1 MFGLSDKASPV
12 VPDADAYKYWKPEVQ
27 AKAIELLKER
37 ENSDWRPFYCGDREC
52 DGDPHENW
60 DFYHARKDQRPPA
73 WKGPWLSWL
82 LSGGRGSGKT
92 RTGSEVVIKA
102 TNMVPNIALVAPTG
116 PDLRIT
122 MVEGISGIL
131 RCAPPGNR
139 PLWEPSKKQLTWPNG
154 CVMQGF
160 SAEEPDRLRGPQ
172 HGLAWLDEPAH
183 YDEIDAVWYNLKL
196 GLRMKG
202 ESRAHAILT
211 STPKPSKW
219 LKKLMKDDRTVVTR
233 VSTYAN
239 LANLDPAFKATVLD
253 EFEGTRIGR
262 QELHGEYLEDVE
274 GSLWKLWMLKQIEEQ
289 DVPDMDRIVVAV
301 DPAGTA
307 NARSD
312 ETGIIVL
319 GIEDK
324 TIYVLADYT
333 GKYSPADWANKV
345 VGAYEQFS
353 ADSIV
358 VEKNY
363 GGDMVRHTLESV
375 GSEMMLPHIIEVTS
389 RRGKQ
394 IRATPAVALYEKGRV
409 LHLSGQNRGD
419 LLDLEE
425 EMTAWIPGEGSSPNR
440 VDALVHGITNLGKA
454 YLPAEIADPNTL
466 LRDRMQSPTNASSH
480 RNERHLR
487 SVG

>member
-1 MFGLSDKASPV
+1 MPEKTPPR
-12 VPDADAYKYWKPEVQ
+12 VPDRDAYKLWKPEVQ
-27 AKAIELLKER
+27 AKALELLKEH
-37 ENSDWRPFYCGDREC
+37 EASNWKPFYCPDREC
-52 DGDPHENW
+52 GGDPHGDW
-60 DFYHARKDQRPPA
+60 TFHHARKDQRPPP
-73 WKGPWLSWL
+73 WKGRWLSWL

-102 TNMVPNIALVAPTG
+102 TNVVPNIALIGPTG
-116 PDLRIT
+116 PDIRIT

-131 RCAPPGNR
+131 ACAPPGNR

-154 CVMQGF
+154 CIMQGF

-183 YDEIDAVWYNLKL
+183 YDNIDEVWYNLKL
-196 GLRMKG
+196 GLRNKG
-202 ESRAHAILT
+202 TYPGHAVLT

-219 LKKLMKDDRTVVTR
+219 LKKLMKADRTIVTR

-239 LANLDPAFKATVLD
+239 LANLDPAFRETILD

-274 GSLWKLWMLKQIEEQ
+274 GSLWKLEMLRHIEEQ
-289 DVPDMDRIVVAV
+289 DLPDLDRIVVSV

-319 GIEDK
+319 GIADK

-333 GKYSPADWANKV
+333 GKYSPADWAGRV

-375 GSEMMLPHIIEVTS
+375 GSDLMLPHIVEVTS

-409 LHLSGQNRGD
+409 FHLTGQHRAD

-425 EMTAWIPGEGSSPNR
+425 EMTAWVPGEGASPNR

-454 YLPAEIADPNTL
+454 YMPATIADPNSL
-466 LRDRMQSPTNASSH
+466 LRDRMTSPTNTTA
-480 RNERHLR
+480 RNDRHLR
-487 SVG
+487 AV